1 MRVPPS
7 DNLGDSRR
15 FPQGTLTIGGRHH
28 QRTGDARHAVETQTG
43 AHTTPAAA
51 PKGGGIRARRTRALG
66 AARGGAHL
74 RKRKGEAAHS
84 ATGGGGSIKGRRWRP
99 PEEAAT
105 VPGSRFPT
113 APPPYPLIGLS
124 PAAAS
129 SRPTT
134 RRPSQGTEPPV
145 LHSIFFPPMIYMVI
159 QISRLLLYCFLMVS
173 PRLDTT
179 LQYIA
184 FIIENIN
191 ACFRPCV

>member
-43 AHTTPAAA
+43 AHTTPVAAFVR
-51 PKGGGIRARRTRALG
+51 GARGRALG

-74 RKRKGEAAHS
+74 RKRKGEAAQS
-84 ATGGGGSIKGRRWRP
+84 ATGGGGSSIKGRRWRP

-113 APPPYPLIGLS
+113 APPPYPIIGLS
-124 PAAAS
+124 QAAAS
-129 SRPTT
+129 GRPTT
-134 RRPSQGTEPPV
+134 RSLARVPSLLFCTV
-145 LHSIFFPPMIYMVI
+145 FFF
-159 QISRLLLYCFLMVS
+159 LL
-173 PRLDTT
+173 
-179 LQYIA
+179 
-184 FIIENIN
+184 
-191 ACFRPCV
+191 